1 VDQLRVL
8 VGHHHQLA
16 RGLAAEASTQS
27 SMGIHGLQRTVATPT
42 FGGAMSK
49 NIVEKAGEKVK
60 GNVKEAVGYVTD
72 DRDLEAEG
80 QAEQGGKAGN
90 QEPGVAINEL
100 DDTVSH
106 QDGAD
111 R

>member
-1 VDQLRVL
+1 
-8 VGHHHQLA
+8 
-16 RGLAAEASTQS
+16 
-27 SMGIHGLQRTVATPT
+27 
-42 FGGAMSK
+42 MSK
-49 NIVEKAGEKVK
+49 NTVEKAGEKVK

-80 QAEQGGKAGN
+80 QAEQGK
-90 QEPGVAINEL
+90 EPGVAINEL
-100 DDTVSH
+100 DDTASH